1 MRGKRLVTL
10 MASTLMAFQAV
21 LPIPYALAQEETTM
35 TEMVAQNENNS
46 LSYLAIDYDGTYQ
59 SIDITE
65 KLTLNLLGWI
75 DDKKETISLELVDT
89 GTQQTYSEVVSSIED
104 EVIEI
109 ESDYFDTIRLLI
121 KESALFKSITIEPT
135 VTFEELELI
144 EENENGSKKEQI
156 IIRDETGVILERQLP
171 YSFTTLIEG
180 ETVVLTEDEYEELNK
195 TVSEDEN
202 IVEVVIEEKNQSDEE
217 IIDTPTIAEE
227 KSDETVE
234 NDVEKESGEQEPNMK
249 SRTLVAPQ
257 SIGLIEYSTHIQS
270 YGWSAKSSDGK
281 TSGTENQAK
290 RLEGI
295 KINTT
300 IPNLG
305 ITYSTHV
312 EKNGWMPE
320 VSNGTM
326 SGTEG
331 QSKRL
336 EAIKIKLTGSQAANY
351 DIYYRVHAQSYG
363 WLGWAKN
370 GEPAG
375 TQGFAKRL
383 EAIQI
388 KLVPKGQAAPGS
400 QNNYFVADSRLISP
414 AVTYSTY
421 IENQKW
427 QKEVSDGNLSGT
439 NGDAK
444 RIEAIKV
451 KVQNLPG
458 VDISYQTH
466 MQSHGWLGWSSS
478 YQENGLPAANKRL
491 EAIKLEL
498 TGVNAS
504 SYDVYYR
511 VHVQKFGWLGWAKNG
526 EPAGSEEY
534 GYRAEAIE
542 IKIVPKGSYFNRNGS
557 AYKAKDKTSISYST
571 HVQSIGWLAETKDGK
586 ANGTSNRA
594 LRMEALK
601 IHLNHDQ
608 YSGGVNYRTH
618 VQSYGWMNSV
628 SNGELSGTEG
638 KAKRLEAIEIKLTGE
653 IAKHYDIYYRVHA
666 QTYGW
671 LGWAKNGMPAGTEG
685 MEKRL
690 ESIEIKLVEKGLS
703 GPTVDAD
710 KAFKKNR
717 PKFVFIDVGHGGS
730 DSGANYYGVK
740 EKDLNLQIA
749 KRVDKHL
756 KALGFKVILSRT
768 SDVFIDHKTD
778 RSKMANESGA
788 DIFISLHNNAMPG
801 NSYVN
806 GIETFWYEYDPDY
819 QPAINKSMHNDPN
832 RLLKS
837 QQLAN
842 AVQNALISATGAFD
856 RGVQRDTFAVLRETS
871 LPAILVEFGFMS
883 NQTELNKL
891 KTASYQETLAKALAN
906 GVAKYFQ

>member
-1 MRGKRLVTL
+1 
-10 MASTLMAFQAV
+10 
-21 LPIPYALAQEETTM
+21 
-35 TEMVAQNENNS
+35 MV
-46 LSYLAIDYDGTYQ
+46 
-59 SIDITE
+59 
-65 KLTLNLLGWI
+65 
-75 DDKKETISLELVDT
+75 
-89 GTQQTYSEVVSSIED
+89 
-104 EVIEI
+104 
-109 ESDYFDTIRLLI
+109 
-121 KESALFKSITIEPT
+121 
-135 VTFEELELI
+135 
-144 EENENGSKKEQI
+144 
-156 IIRDETGVILERQLP
+156 IRDEAGIILERQLP
-171 YSFTTLIEG
+171 YSFTTVVEG
-180 ETVVLTEDEYEELNK
+180 ETVVISEEEYQELNK
-195 TVSEDEN
+195 AVSEDVDE
-202 IVEVVIEEKNQSDEE
+202 IEEKDQNEEELIENDTADEDIEE
-217 IIDTPTIAEE
+217 IIE
-227 KSDETVE
+227 SDVQ
-234 NDVEKESGEQEPNMK
+234 KESIEQEVSMK
-249 SRTLVAPQ
+249 SRSLIAPQ

-281 TSGTENQAK
+281 TYGTENQAK
-290 RLEGI
+290 RLEAI

-320 VSNGTM
+320 VSNGVM
-326 SGTEG
+326 SGTEN
-331 QSKRL
+331 QAKRL
-336 EAIKIKLTGSQAANY
+336 EAIKIRLTGSKAANY

-388 KLVPKGQAAPGS
+388 VLVPKGQAAPGS

-414 AVTYSTY
+414 VVTYSTY

-439 NGDAK
+439 NGEAK

-451 KVQNLPG
+451 MVQNLPG
-458 VDISYQTH
+458 VDIRYQAH
-466 MQSHGWLGWSSS
+466 MQSNGWLDWSSS
-478 YQENGLPAANKRL
+478 YQENGLSAANKRL

-504 SYDVYYR
+504 NYDVYYR
-511 VHVQKFGWLGWAKNG
+511 VHVQKLGWLGWAKNG
-526 EPAGSEEY
+526 EPAGSEGY
-534 GYRAEAIE
+534 SYRAEAIE

-557 AYKAKDKTSISYST
+557 AYKVKDKTSVSYST
-571 HVQSIGWLAETKDGK
+571 HVQSIGWLADTKDGK

-601 IHLNHDQ
+601 IRLNQDQ
-608 YSGGVNYRTH
+608 YSGGISYRTH
-618 VQSYGWMNSV
+618 VQSYGWMNAV

-638 KAKRLEAIEIKLTGE
+638 KAKRLEAIEINLTGE
-653 IAKHYDIYYRVHA
+653 IAEYYDVYYRVHA
-666 QTYGW
+666 QSYGW

-690 ESIEIKLVEKGLS
+690 ESIEIKLVEKGLP

-710 KAFKKNR
+710 KAFKKYT
-717 PKFVFIDVGHGGS
+717 PKIVFIDVGHGGS
-730 DSGANYYGVK
+730 DSGAYYYGVK

-749 KRVDKHL
+749 KRVDKYL

-768 SDVFIDHKTD
+768 SDVFIDHKTE
-778 RSKMANESGA
+778 RSKRANESGA

-806 GIETFWYEYDPDY
+806 GIETFWYEYDPEY
-819 QPAINKSMHNDPN
+819 QPAINKLMHNDPT

-842 AVQNALISATGAFD
+842 AVQNALVSATGAFN

-871 LPAILVEFGFMS
+871 IPAILVEFGFMS

>member
-1 MRGKRLVTL
+1 MI
-10 MASTLMAFQAV
+10 S
-21 LPIPYALAQEETTM
+21 EE
-35 TEMVAQNENNS
+35 E
-46 LSYLAIDYDGTYQ
+46 YQ
-59 SIDITE
+59 
-65 KLTLNLLGWI
+65 
-75 DDKKETISLELVDT
+75 
-89 GTQQTYSEVVSSIED
+89 
-104 EVIEI
+104 
-109 ESDYFDTIRLLI
+109 
-121 KESALFKSITIEPT
+121 
-135 VTFEELELI
+135 
-144 EENENGSKKEQI
+144 
-156 IIRDETGVILERQLP
+156 
-171 YSFTTLIEG
+171 
-180 ETVVLTEDEYEELNK
+180 ELNK
-195 TVSEDEN
+195 AVSEDVDE
-202 IVEVVIEEKNQSDEE
+202 IEEKYQNEEEPIENDTVADEE
-217 IIDTPTIAEE
+217 IEE
-227 KSDETVE
+227 VIE
-234 NDVEKESGEQEPNMK
+234 NDVEKESSEQEVSMK
-249 SRTLVAPQ
+249 SRSLVAPQ

-270 YGWSAKSSDGK
+270 YGWSDKSSDGK
-281 TSGTENQAK
+281 MSGTEGQSK
-290 RLEGI
+290 RLEAI

-312 EKNGWMPE
+312 EKKGWMPE
-320 VSNGTM
+320 VSNGVM
-326 SGTEG
+326 SGTEN

-336 EAIKIKLTGSQAANY
+336 EAIKIRLTGSEATNY

-388 KLVPKGQAAPGS
+388 VLVPKGQAAPGS

-414 AVTYSTY
+414 VVTYSTY

-439 NGDAK
+439 NGEAK

-451 KVQNLPG
+451 MVQNLPG
-458 VDISYQTH
+458 VDIRYQAH
-466 MQSHGWLGWSSS
+466 MQSNGWLDWSSS
-478 YQENGLPAANKRL
+478 YQENGLSAANKRL

-504 SYDVYYR
+504 NYDVYYR
-511 VHVQKFGWLGWAKNG
+511 VHVQKLGWLGWAKNG
-526 EPAGSEEY
+526 EPAGSEGY
-534 GYRAEAIE
+534 SYRAEAIE

-557 AYKAKDKTSISYST
+557 AYKVKDKTSVSYST
-571 HVQSIGWLAETKDGK
+571 HVQSIGWLADTKDGK

-601 IHLNHDQ
+601 IRLNQDQ
-608 YSGGVNYRTH
+608 YSGGISYRTH
-618 VQSYGWMNSV
+618 VQSYGWMNAV

-638 KAKRLEAIEIKLTGE
+638 KAKRLEAIEINLTGE
-653 IAKHYDIYYRVHA
+653 IAEYYDVYYRVHA
-666 QTYGW
+666 QSYGW

-690 ESIEIKLVEKGLS
+690 ESMEIKLVEKGLP

-710 KAFKKNR
+710 KAFKKYT
-717 PKFVFIDVGHGGS
+717 PKIVFIDVGHGGS
-730 DSGANYYGVK
+730 DSGAYYYGVK

-749 KRVDKHL
+749 KRVDKYL

-768 SDVFIDHKTD
+768 SDVFIDHKTE
-778 RSKMANESGA
+778 RSKRANESGA
-788 DIFISLHNNAMPG
+788 DVFISLHNNAMPG

-806 GIETFWYEYDPDY
+806 GIETFWYEYDPEY
-819 QPAINKSMHNDPN
+819 QPAINKLMHNDPT

-842 AVQNALISATGAFD
+842 SVQNALVSATGAFN

-871 LPAILVEFGFMS
+871 IPAILVEFGFMS

>member
-21 LPIPYALAQEETTM
+21 LPIPYALAQEELSL
-35 TEMVAQNENNS
+35 TEMVEQTEDSS
-46 LSYLAIDYDGTYQ
+46 LAYLAIDYDGAYH
-59 SIDITE
+59 SLDITE
-65 KLTLNLLGWI
+65 KLTLNLLGWT
-75 DDKKETISLELVDT
+75 DETKDKVSLELVDT
-89 GTQQTYSEVVSSIED
+89 QTQYKYSEIVSIIED

-109 ESDYFDTIRLLI
+109 ESDQFDKVRLLI
-121 KESALFKSITIEPT
+121 KESDLFKSSEIEPT

-144 EENENGSKKEQI
+144 EGNDNGSKKEQMV
-156 IIRDETGVILERQLP
+156 IRDEAGIILERQLP
-171 YSFTTLIEG
+171 YSFITVVEG
-180 ETVVLTEDEYEELNK
+180 ETVVISEEEYQELNK
-195 TVSEDEN
+195 AVSEDVDE
-202 IVEVVIEEKNQSDEE
+202 IEEKDQNEEELIENDTADEDIEE
-217 IIDTPTIAEE
+217 IIE
-227 KSDETVE
+227 SDVQ
-234 NDVEKESGEQEPNMK
+234 KESIEQEVSMK
-249 SRTLVAPQ
+249 SGSLIAPE

-290 RLEGI
+290 RLEAI

-312 EKNGWMPE
+312 EKKGWMPE
-320 VSNGTM
+320 VSNGVM
-326 SGTEG
+326 SGTEN

-336 EAIKIKLTGSQAANY
+336 EAIKIRLTGSEATNY

-388 KLVPKGQAAPGS
+388 VLVPKGQAAPGS
-400 QNNYFVADSRLISP
+400 QNNYFIADSRLISP
-414 AVTYSTY
+414 VVTYSTY
-421 IENQKW
+421 IENQNW

-439 NGDAK
+439 NGEAK

-451 KVQNLPG
+451 MVQNLPG
-458 VDISYQTH
+458 VDIRYQAH
-466 MQSHGWLGWSSS
+466 MQSNGWLDWSSS

-504 SYDVYYR
+504 NYDVYYR
-511 VHVQKFGWLGWAKNG
+511 VHVQKLGWLGWAKNG
-526 EPAGSEEY
+526 EPAGSEGY
-534 GYRAEAIE
+534 SYRAEAIE

-557 AYKAKDKTSISYST
+557 AYKVKDKTSVSYST
-571 HVQSIGWLAETKDGK
+571 HVQSIGWLADTKDGK

-601 IHLNHDQ
+601 IRLNQDQ
-608 YSGGVNYRTH
+608 YSGGISYRTH
-618 VQSYGWMNSV
+618 VQSYGWMNTV

-638 KAKRLEAIEIKLTGE
+638 KAKRLEAIEINLTGE
-653 IAKHYDIYYRVHA
+653 IAKHYDVYYRVHA
-666 QTYGW
+666 QSYGW

-690 ESIEIKLVEKGLS
+690 ESIEIKLVEKGLA

-710 KAFKKNR
+710 KAFKKYT
-717 PKFVFIDVGHGGS
+717 PKIVFIDVGHGGS
-730 DSGANYYGVK
+730 DSGAYYYEVK

-749 KRVDKHL
+749 KRVDKYL

-768 SDVFIDHKTD
+768 SDVFIDHKTE
-778 RSKMANESGA
+778 RSKRANESGA

-806 GIETFWYEYDPDY
+806 GIETFWYEYDPEY
-819 QPAINKSMHNDPN
+819 QPAINKLMHNDPT

-842 AVQNALISATGAFD
+842 AVQNALVSATGAFN

-871 LPAILVEFGFMS
+871 IPAILVEFGFMS